1 MTFFL
6 INYVFVL
13 ISLLPSVL
21 LGRRRGERI
30 EEKMRK
36 KKTKKMEDDA
46 AATCDEAGGRGQT
59 NCGARFWILALISL
73 VRLGCKSESVCRTE
87 IDRESLTS

>member
-1 MTFFL
+1 MIIVCNDFFFCL

-21 LGRRRGERI
+21 LGRTRGERI
-30 EEKMRK
+30 EEKMQK

-46 AATCDEAGGRGQT
+46 AATSDEAGRT
-59 NCGARFWILALISL
+59 EPDELRCALL
-73 VRLGCKSESVCRTE
+73 DTCFNFPCEVRL
-87 IDRESLTS
+87 